1 MPIPTYLKGST
12 PVHTCDARVKIAAL
26 LAYSISIFFVQSW
39 WGMLAFAAVAVV
51 LVAVACIP
59 AGMMNRMLVPVYV
72 FAGFSVLFN
81 VLAAPIV
88 DGLMTGLFLAARMV
102 LLTAASFVVC
112 LTSSSSD
119 LLEAFRWFISPL
131 RHVRVP
137 VDDVAFTLSLA
148 LRFIPLVEREYELVR
163 MAQRARGSD
172 LARSFPKR
180 LRIVGSAFATM
191 FVNLFRRA
199 DIMADAMNARC
210 YGVAARTRLRK

>member
-1 MPIPTYLKGST
+1 MLTYLKGST
-12 PVHTCDARVKIAAL
+12 PVHACDARVKIAAL
-26 LAYSISIFFVQSW
+26 LAYSIGIFFVASW
-39 WGMLAFAAVAVV
+39 WVMLVFAVAVIATT
-51 LVAVACIP
+51 AVARIP
-59 AGMMNRMLVPVYV
+59 VGMMNRMLAPVYV
-72 FAGFSVLFN
+72 LACFSVLFN

-88 DGLMTGLFLAARMV
+88 AGLTAGLFLAVRMV

-112 LTSSSSD
+112 LTSSSSQ

-131 RHVRVP
+131 RRLRVP

-163 MAQRARGSD
+163 MAQRSRGSD

-199 DIMADAMNARC
+199 DTMADAMDARC
-210 YGVAARTRLRK
+210 YGVAARTRLPK